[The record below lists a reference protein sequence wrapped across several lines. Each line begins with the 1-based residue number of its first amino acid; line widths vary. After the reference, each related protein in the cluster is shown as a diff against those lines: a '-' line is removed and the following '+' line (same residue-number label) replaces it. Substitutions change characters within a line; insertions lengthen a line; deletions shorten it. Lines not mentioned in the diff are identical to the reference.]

1 MKKKRKARNSISAV
15 LELPDEI
22 VFDMPFISLRGRKEA
37 VIENY
42 KSVLEY
48 SSEKIRIDTSAGR
61 LAVSGAELT
70 IKCIDIQSVVI
81 SGRISCIEFL

>member
-1 MKKKRKARNSISAV
+1 MKKKRKAHNSISVV

-42 KSVLEY
+42 KSVLE
-48 SSEKIRIDTSAGR
+48 
-61 LAVSGAELT
+61 
-70 IKCIDIQSVVI
+70 
-81 SGRISCIEFL
+81 